1 VRADVIGL
9 LQCPHCGGGLSQAGA
24 ALRCARGHSFDV
36 ARQGYVNLLPGDA
49 HTGTA
54 DSAAM
59 VGARDAFL
67 SAGHFAGLR
76 DAIAKVAAGV
86 MPAGLGDATDGG
98 PRLLP
103 ADRGHPP
110 GDGGGGCVVDV
121 GAGTGYYLAAI
132 LDWLPD
138 RVGLALDLSKFAL
151 RRAARAHER
160 IGAVACDTWQ
170 GLPLRDGCAALVL
183 DIFAPRNPAEFRRVL
198 EAAGRLIVVTPTQS
212 HLRELV
218 PALGLLTVDERKQER
233 MDQKFAA
240 DFAFV
245 ASTVYE
251 ESLALIPDEIVTL
264 VGMGPNAHHV
274 QSDELARRVTGL
286 AGPPPGAEPS
296 PKAGC
301 PPETAPESVRE
312 FPLQFAVSVTLS
324 VLISVYRPL

>member
-9 LQCPHCGGGLSQAGA
+9 LRCPHCGGGLSQAGA

-49 HTGTA
+49 RTGTA

-86 MPAGLGDATDGG
+86 MPA
-98 PRLLP
+98 
-103 ADRGHPP
+103 DRGDPP
-110 GDGGGGCVVDV
+110 AHAGGGCVVDV

-132 LDWLPD
+132 LDWLPY

-198 EAAGRLIVVTPTQS
+198 ELAGRLIVVTPTQS
-212 HLRELV
+212 HLGELV
-218 PALGLLTVDERKQER
+218 PALRLLTVDERKQER

-240 DFAFV
+240 DFALV
-245 ASTVYE
+245 ASTLYE

-286 AGPPPGAEPS
+286 AAPP
-296 PKAGC
+296 
-301 PPETAPESVRE
+301 R
-312 FPLQFAVSVTLS
+312 FAVSVTLS
-324 VLISVYRPL
+324 ALISVYRPL